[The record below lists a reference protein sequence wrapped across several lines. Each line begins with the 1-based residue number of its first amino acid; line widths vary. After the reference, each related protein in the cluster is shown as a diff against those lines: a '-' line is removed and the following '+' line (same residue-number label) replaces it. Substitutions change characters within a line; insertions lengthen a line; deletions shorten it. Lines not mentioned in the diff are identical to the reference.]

1 MIYNTLKELDY
12 CQLTKASGALY
23 STIMLKLEKFDKT
36 KVPNCIEFCK
46 QLYAE
51 ENIMVFPGEFFASQL
66 PFLRLTICC
75 NNEKIAE
82 FLQRLKR
89 FCSTKL
95 AS

>member
-23 STIMLKLEKFDKT
+23 ATIMLKMEKFDRVKI
-36 KVPNCIEFCK
+36 PNCIQFCK
-46 QLYAE
+46 KLYAE

-75 NNEKIAE
+75 NN
-82 FLQRLKR
+82 
-89 FCSTKL
+89 
-95 AS
+95 